1 MNMLQALRAL
11 GPIDIRSVRRD
22 SALSWMIFIPI
33 ISALIL
39 RWGVPPLTARILE
52 RYDFNLEP
60 YYPAMLA
67 YFFVIMAPVTFA
79 VLIGFLLLDEKDDKT
94 LTALQVTP
102 LSLNA
107 YLAYRITIPVLL
119 TFVMMF
125 VVFPVSGLDDL
136 PLQDIFMIAIA
147 AAPLSPM
154 FALFL
159 ASVAQNKVQ
168 GFALMKLAGFLL
180 FMPIFAYFT
189 QSGWEL
195 AFGLIPTYWPMKVY
209 WMLTSGQTAGIW
221 VYILV
226 AVLYQ
231 SVVTALFTRRFN
243 LSMLR

>member
-1 MNMLQALRAL
+1 MNTIQALRAL

-22 SALSWMIFIPI
+22 SALSWMIFLPI
-33 ISALIL
+33 VSAFIL
-39 RWGVPPLTARILE
+39 RWSIPPLTARILE

-60 YYPAMLA
+60 YYPVMLA

-125 VVFPVSGLDDL
+125 VLFPVSGLDDL
-136 PLQDIFMIAIA
+136 PLQDIFMIAVA

-159 ASVAQNKVQ
+159 ASFAQNKVQ
-168 GFALMKLAGFLL
+168 GFALMKLVGFVL
-180 FMPIFAYFT
+180 FVPVFAYFT
-189 QSGWEL
+189 QPGWEL
-195 AFGLIPTYWPMKVY
+195 AFGLIPTYWPMKAY
-209 WMLTSGQTAGIW
+209 WLLTSGQIESVW
-221 VYILV
+221 LYILV

-231 SVVTALFTRRFN
+231 SALTALFARRFN
-243 LSMLR
+243 ISMLR